1 MGVVKGN
8 FQNPRIFRASVSWRA
23 IDNFAT
29 RTETQAERGA
39 VLLGNVE
46 LSRAER
52 WTEDG
57 LHVIRSTE
65 FDCIAEDPDPDG
77 AVAKFV
83 DNLSDLGV
91 CISELEQTGEAT
103 EGERWTLMLL
113 LGRFAPWGVAN
124 SSAPGPDAPLPGWRA
139 VH

>member
-1 MGVVKGN
+1 MDIGVE
-8 FQNPRIFRASVSWRA
+8 P
-23 IDNFAT
+23 DM
-29 RTETQAERGA
+29 ETGA

-65 FDCIAEDPDPDG
+65 FDCIAEHPDADQ
-77 AVAKFV
+77 VVTVFV

-139 VH
+139 VR